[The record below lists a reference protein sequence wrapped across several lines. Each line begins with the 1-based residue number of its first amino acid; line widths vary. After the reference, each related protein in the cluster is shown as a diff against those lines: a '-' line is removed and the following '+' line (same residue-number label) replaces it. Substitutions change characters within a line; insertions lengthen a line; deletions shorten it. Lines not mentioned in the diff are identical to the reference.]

1 MNISEFLTK
10 DFDPT
15 VRSKGYSFYIR
26 KQFKL
31 LEIGNEAIKSEVY
44 GVHKYNVNLN
54 FDPGKQN
61 LLFQCTCNQ
70 FKQGFNCPHIW
81 ASVLAVEKNTKT
93 DEFTSKVFYFYQQ
106 KKQSGEM
113 EAKEA
118 QIATSA
124 TTTNP
129 NEPYWKRSLDRARE
143 TYDSK
148 HVITKFRTASSE
160 K

>member
-54 FDPGKQN
+54 FDPSQQN

-93 DEFTSKVFYFYQQ
+93 DEFTSNFIELQ
-106 KKQSGEM
+106 
-113 EAKEA
+113 
-118 QIATSA
+118 
-124 TTTNP
+124 
-129 NEPYWKRSLDRARE
+129 
-143 TYDSK
+143 
-148 HVITKFRTASSE
+148 
-160 K
+160 